1 MSIKMNDLSIN
12 PMYIRNKTNF
22 FTVWLLTIAL
32 VEFTTSSSIAHS
44 MPIANSLTYRSSQA
58 NLPICFIQT
67 SDGKVRDLSSMCG
80 YQYPEVCNLPISLDP
95 EKTVLLADFCNK
107 NQRCTET
114 NTCDR
119 TPSYISNE

>member
-1 MSIKMNDLSIN
+1 MKVGIVN
-12 PMYIRNKTNF
+12 PYLKTMIVKNKARFLNAL
-22 FTVWLLTIAL
+22 LLTAVL
-32 VEFTTSSSIAHS
+32 AQATAPPSIAQT
-44 MPIANSLTYRSSQA
+44 MPIANSLISRTSQA

-80 YQYPEVCNLPISLDP
+80 YQYPDVCNLPISLDP
-95 EKTVLLADFCNK
+95 EKTALLADFCHK

-119 TPSYISNE
+119 IPSYISNE